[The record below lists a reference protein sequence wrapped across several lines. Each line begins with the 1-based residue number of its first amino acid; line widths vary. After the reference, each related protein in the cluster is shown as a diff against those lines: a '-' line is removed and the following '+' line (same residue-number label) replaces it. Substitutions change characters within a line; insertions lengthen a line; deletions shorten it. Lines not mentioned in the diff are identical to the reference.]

1 MNLCETR
8 MTCLCSAVGPGCVL
22 RLRKHPEDS
31 DDEPHTLASTSCF
44 FSLFFKGQRRI
55 HEAEFVVLGLAE
67 RMQLGPKSHSGMI
80 ELA

>member
-1 MNLCETR
+1 M
-8 MTCLCSAVGPGCVL
+8 L
-22 RLRKHPEDS
+22 RLRKHPEDRS
-31 DDEPHTLASTSCF
+31 DDELHTLASASCF

>member
-1 MNLCETR
+1 M
-8 MTCLCSAVGPGCVL
+8 L

-31 DDEPHTLASTSCF
+31 TSCF
-44 FSLFFKGQRRI
+44 FFSFFLKARVI

-67 RMQLGPKSHSGMI
+67 RMQLGPTSHSGMI